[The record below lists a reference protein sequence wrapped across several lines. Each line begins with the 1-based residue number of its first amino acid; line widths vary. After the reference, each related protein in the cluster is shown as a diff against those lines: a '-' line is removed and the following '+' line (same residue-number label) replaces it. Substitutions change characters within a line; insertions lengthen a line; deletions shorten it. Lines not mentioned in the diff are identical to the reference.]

1 MWPVMKALLRCHV
14 YWQHEASSTASS
26 LNKPKRVNILFWE
39 GGASVWPEF
48 RAAMLSG
55 SVDSWISKNLQHER
69 LPAVV
74 TELHSFKHTQLSV
87 RTNSRSELLT
97 ANSVA
102 VSGRRLTPCENKQS
116 DSWSLLMTGSPTP
129 AGSSPATNSRSTS
142 LLQRRLNRVQ
152 ALPHRSKTN
161 VLNFNGRRSASEK
174 RQQLACSPGC
184 HVSLSAN
191 QSWRW

>member
-26 LNKPKRVNILFWE
+26 LNKPKRVKILFWE
-39 GGASVWPEF
+39 CGASVWPEF

-55 SVDSWISKNLQHER
+55 SVDSWISKNLKHER

-87 RTNSRSELLT
+87 RTNSRSEMLT

-102 VSGRRLTPCENKQS
+102 VSGHWLTPCENKQS
-116 DSWSLLMTGSPTP
+116 DSWSLLIIELVQTGSPTP
-129 AGSSPATNSRSTS
+129 AGSSPATNSRLTS

-152 ALPHRSKTN
+152 ALPHRSKSN
-161 VLNFNGRRSASEK
+161 ILNFNGRR
-174 RQQLACSPGC
+174 
-184 HVSLSAN
+184 N
-191 QSWRW
+191 N